1 MSPLE
6 RIPGIHSELAS
17 LFHEAGVREVS
28 DLAHAEPNILAKN
41 LELLG
46 KKRGRI
52 SIVPG
57 IIAVKLF
64 IRAAQKV
71 AATTV
76 VPIAIQDIPEA
87 EVDTSHDDIPE
98 AEVDTS
104 DDDIPEAI
112 IEPARDAKPEGRP
125 ASKITPP
132 GPAPTPR
139 QMPDPFSGAPTAA
152 AQNEWKGVESTRFQT
167 LDDYAEGGRGIEP
180 LKRTSSSV
188 ENGPAKL
195 TQTKGQ
201 ALART
206 TVRGVLYPWPLK
218 AILGALLAI
227 GWRLGLLVSCVA
239 LPYLSYVH
247 GDAEVRPIGETM
259 IWIGGLAVVGLLHL
273 WFINHA
279 RCRVCSCHL
288 FFSKRCFKNSR
299 AHLIPGVGYVTSL
312 ALHLLLF
319 RWFRCMYCG
328 TAIRLFAGK
337 SRRAPE
343 AVSEESASA

>member
-17 LFHEAGVREVS
+17 LLHEAGIREVP
-28 DLAHAEPNILAKN
+28 DLAQAEPNVLAKN

-64 IRAAQKV
+64 IKAAQKWDPSPELAV
-71 AATTV
+71 NLE
-76 VPIAIQDIPEA
+76 DIPEA
-87 EVDTSHDDIPE
+87 EVDKSHE
-98 AEVDTS
+98 
-104 DDDIPEAI
+104 DIPEAI
-112 IEPARDAKPEGRP
+112 IEPNSGSSAPPQVPQPLRDAP
-125 ASKITPP
+125 ASPSL
-132 GPAPTPR
+132 APR
-139 QMPDPFSGAPTAA
+139 QASAPFSGTANA
-152 AQNEWKGVESTRFQT
+152 AQNEWKGVDSTRFQT
-167 LDDYAEGGRGIEP
+167 LEDYAEGGRGIRP
-180 LKRTSSSV
+180 LKRTSSSL

-218 AILGALLAI
+218 AILGALVAV

-239 LPYLSYVH
+239 LPYVSFVH
-247 GDAEVRPIGETM
+247 GDNEVRPIGETM
-259 IWIGGLAVVGLLHL
+259 IWLGGLALLGVLHL

-299 AHLIPGVGYVTSL
+299 AHLIPGLGYVTSL

-328 TAIRLFAGK
+328 TAIRLFSSK
-337 SRRAPE
+337 SKKAAEE
-343 AVSEESASA
+343 AREETSEESANA